1 MSNQGSQEWL
11 NDRLGHASASRF
23 ADILAVN
30 AKGVPLKSRED
41 YMMQLVTER
50 LYNRATDSASSQ
62 AMQWGKDSEP
72 LARAAYEVETGSIV
86 TESDFVKHPSIKFVG
101 CSPDGLIGTDGG
113 YESKC
118 PSTSRIHVQTWRDG
132 MPKEHTAQVQG
143 CMWVTGRKW
152 WDFISY
158 DPRACEAMRIYIERI
173 ERDEAYIKNL
183 ESEVIKFLGEVQTQI
198 GLLTKKVA

>member
-23 ADILAVN
+23 ADILAIS
-30 AKGVPLKSRED
+30 AKGVPLKARED

-50 LYNRATDSASSQ
+50 LYGRPTDSASSQ

-72 LARAAYEVETGSIV
+72 LARAAYEIATGDIV
-86 TESDFVKHPSIKFVG
+86 SESDFVKHPTIPFVG

-118 PSTSRIHVQTWRDG
+118 PATSRIHVTTWRDG
-132 MPKEHTAQVQG
+132 MPREHAAQVQG
-143 CMWVTGRKW
+143 CMWVTGRKYW
-152 WDFISY
+152 QFVSY
-158 DPRACEAMRIYIERI
+158 DPRASEPLRLYVQQIK
-173 ERDEAYIKNL
+173 RDDEYIKNL
-183 ESEVIKFLGEVQTQI
+183 EIEVQKFLAEVETQI
-198 GLLTKKVA
+198 EILTQKAA